1 MRVNNVL
8 FLPNVLPSFS
18 IRLIN
23 INILYILYM
32 TCLRAKKTPLFS
44 PCCYS
49 WIDQDQDQ
57 DQPAF
62 CLHPFLHFFHL
73 DVLLRPPT

>member
-1 MRVNNVL
+1 M
-8 FLPNVLPSFS
+8 
-18 IRLIN
+18 
-23 INILYILYM
+23 LYM

-57 DQPAF
+57 DQDQPAF